1 MILTDFSIIKPL
13 GCVKTSYRLF
23 LAAEHRAVE
32 AQFTP
37 FVGSLMTAAAMGLRQ
52 LAGSDRAT
60 TPLEGSFHLTRC
72 EVEELSEV
80 AWPLKWRVIL
90 ESGPYH
96 YEATVDQEPEHLI
109 LLLEGAMKFFALKYR
124 LVTVEPDVV
133 TNRGV
138 AAQHGM
144 LTREDG

>member
-1 MILTDFSIIKPL
+1 MILTEFQIT
-13 GCVKTSYRLF
+13 KTLKTNYRVF
-23 LAAEHRAVE
+23 LAADHRAVE
-32 AQFTP
+32 VACTP
-37 FVGSLMTAAAMGLRQ
+37 FLGSVMTAMAMALREV
-52 LAGSDRAT
+52 AGQSSAQTRM
-60 TPLEGSFHLTRC
+60 LEGPIVLKRC
-72 EVEELSEV
+72 EVETLSEV

-96 YEATVDQEPEHLI
+96 FEATVDQEPEHLI

-133 TNRGV
+133 TNREV
-138 AAQHGM
+138 AAQQGM